1 MNTHQAVASLLKQRM
16 KHQKMQQV
24 RLVREAGLSPRTL
37 QLILS
42 GEHDFKLSSLFA
54 IADRLGLEMVLV
66 PKEAA
71 VALQAS
77 QATTTE
83 PVVQTKVQAAL
94 RALKERDAGHA
105 G

>member
-1 MNTHQAVASLLKQRM
+1 MKNHQAVASLLKQMM
-16 KHQKMQQV
+16 KHQNMQQV

-71 VALQAS
+71 AAVQAS

-83 PVVQTKVQAAL
+83 PVVETKVQAAL
-94 RALKERDAGHA
+94 NALKERGTGYAG
-105 G
+105 

>member
-1 MNTHQAVASLLKQRM
+1 MKNHQAVASLLKQMM
-16 KHQKMQQV
+16 KHQNMQQV

-66 PKEAA
+66 PKGF
-71 VALQAS
+71 VAQI
-77 QATTTE
+77 
-83 PVVQTKVQAAL
+83 P
-94 RALKERDAGHA
+94 RPAGKLTSHE
-105 G
+105 